1 MADEMEGV
9 DLFFADRAP
18 RRASATLD
26 GRIARE
32 NRPLARADRVRISN
46 VEKKERQ
53 LNMKVKPSVYE
64 EMSATARRER
74 VSMPDMLELLL
85 QKWNASAS

>member
-1 MADEMEGV
+1 MAD
-9 DLFFADRAP
+9 DTDIDDYFSDRAP
-18 RRASATLD
+18 KRPEMTLE
-26 GRIARE
+26 GRYARE

-46 VEKKERQ
+46 IEKKERQ

-74 VSMPDMLELLL
+74 LSMPDLLEELLK
-85 QKWNASAS
+85 KWNKAED